1 MVGVSVNS
9 VRFLCPSFLGCPV
22 ASESD
27 GDFSLISIVWLSSG
41 ELSGVSKRFGLSGV
55 VSSISSRVR
64 TACRDVLGCVVLVQE
79 VMTES

>member
-9 VRFLCPSFLGCPV
+9 VRFLCPSSLGCPV

-55 VSSISSRVR
+55 VSSISSRLGLLVDMSW
-64 TACRDVLGCVVLVQE
+64 DVSYL
-79 VMTES
+79 SKKS